1 MSSLWRLVVDTGRD
15 PYWNMA
21 IDETLLHMREK
32 NLIPNTLRIYWFKP
46 SSVTIGYF
54 QKLTD
59 SVDEDYAKAYSI
71 PYTRRITGG
80 GSVYHDEN
88 GELTYSVVASLDD
101 FPRDPIERYKAVCS
115 GLLKA
120 IEYFGLRGEFKPIND
135 VLINNK
141 KVSGSAQTW
150 RRNAFLQHG
159 TFMYNTDLDKLA
171 HVLRAPVEKLSS
183 RGLASIRE
191 RVTTISIELGRTVS
205 RDEALEALIKGFRDA
220 LNIDYEE
227 NGLSNYEIQV
237 VESLVGK
244 YKSLE
249 WIRRK

>member
-1 MSSLWRLVVDTGRD
+1 MVWRLIIDTGRD

-21 IDETLLHMREK
+21 IDEALLILRE
-32 NLIPNTLRIYWFKP
+32 NGLIHNTLRIYWFKP

-54 QKLTD
+54 QKVSD
-59 SVDEDYAKAYSI
+59 SVDEDYASTLGV

-88 GELTYSVVASLDD
+88 GELTYSVIASLND
-101 FPRDPIERYKAVCS
+101 FPRDPIERYRVICS
-115 GLLKA
+115 GLVRA

-150 RRNAFLQHG
+150 RKNAFLQHG

-171 HVLRAPVEKLSS
+171 HVLKAPKEKLSS
-183 RGLASIRE
+183 RGLVSIKE
-191 RVTTISIELGRTVS
+191 RVTTISIELGRIVT
-205 RDEALEALIKGFRDA
+205 RDEALKALIEGFKNA
-220 LNIDYEE
+220 LNVDFQEDSLSSLENRYAEE
-227 NGLSNYEIQV
+227 
-237 VESLVGK
+237 LVNK
-244 YKSLE
+244 YRSLE